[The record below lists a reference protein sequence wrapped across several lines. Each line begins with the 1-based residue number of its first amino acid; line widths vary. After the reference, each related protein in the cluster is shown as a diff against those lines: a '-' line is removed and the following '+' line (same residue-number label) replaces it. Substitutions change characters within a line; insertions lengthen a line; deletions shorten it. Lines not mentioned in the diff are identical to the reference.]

1 MQQMHRLHTQFFQTL
16 KDPATFTHLEDVDVS
31 TASAFICFC
40 KRAFT
45 TPQGLASH
53 KRLAHN
59 LGAQEKH
66 LIDGV
71 TCPCCLKFLWTR
83 QRLYLH
89 LAYIPRKGQINHC
102 FQTLQRRGFHVTDE
116 SATVQGSKPAGMNR
130 TEALQALGPTPLF
143 RDSREQDLQITKWR
157 LEQCEQQLTVTLTP
171 DDAEQQQQLTV
182 TLTPDDAEQQ
192 QMLFW
197 GRLAE
202 VTQACFLH
210 FQESGYDAD
219 IIAELP
225 DDWLDQSATQ
235 DPQFG
240 AWLETVYISWGE
252 HVLPDIIAEFVD
264 GEAEMLVEQAFT
276 DMIYDFPRMQ
286 ILTEVTFLHQKMRR
300 LETEQQTWFPHRPV
314 RRGSANEKER
324 IMSALQIPSLF
335 QDQADWLQKIRKIKF
350 DVIPEDHAIPA
361 TVDNISTKPVF
372 LVVHLFSGRR
382 RNTDIHAC
390 LEKFALQMGFH
401 VQFLSLDTAVSTH
414 FGNLQLGRCTWT
426 HLASLYRAGRVAA
439 TICGAPCETFS
450 AARRR
455 RPAEHQSSTDI
466 KWPRPLRSAEHFLG
480 LEGLTFKELKQLAQG
495 SEFFFQGILAA
506 AWTLQFGGL
515 YLREHPWKPED
526 ENKVSMWNSPWIQHD
541 TTSAPAASSSVA
553 SRVPMEVGGFSSK
566 TYGNPGD

>member
-1 MQQMHRLHTQFFQTL
+1 
-16 KDPATFTHLEDVDVS
+16 
-31 TASAFICFC
+31 
-40 KRAFT
+40 
-45 TPQGLASH
+45 
-53 KRLAHN
+53 
-59 LGAQEKH
+59 
-66 LIDGV
+66 
-71 TCPCCLKFLWTR
+71 
-83 QRLYLH
+83 
-89 LAYIPRKGQINHC
+89 
-102 FQTLQRRGFHVTDE
+102 
-116 SATVQGSKPAGMNR
+116 MNR

-157 LEQCEQQLTVTLTP
+157 LEQCE
-171 DDAEQQQQLTV
+171 QQLTV

-382 RNTDIHAC
+382 LFIELAELLRPFVAHPVKPFQLRDAADQQNIKALLTLSGPALSGVRNIFWV
-390 LEKFALQMGFH
+390 LKVLPSK
-401 VQFLSLDTAVSTH
+401 SL
-414 FGNLQLGRCTWT
+414 NNWRKGRNSFSRG
-426 HLASLYRAGRVAA
+426 SLRQ
-439 TICGAPCETFS
+439 P
-450 AARRR
+450 
-455 RPAEHQSSTDI
+455 
-466 KWPRPLRSAEHFLG
+466 G
-480 LEGLTFKELKQLAQG
+480 LCSLVDFT
-495 SEFFFQGILAA
+495 
-506 AWTLQFGGL
+506 
-515 YLREHPWKPED
+515 
-526 ENKVSMWNSPWIQHD
+526 
-541 TTSAPAASSSVA
+541 
-553 SRVPMEVGGFSSK
+553 
-566 TYGNPGD
+566 

>member
-171 DDAEQQQQLTV
+171 DDAEQQQ
-182 TLTPDDAEQQ
+182 
-192 QMLFW
+192 MLFW

-225 DDWLDQSATQ
+225 EDWLDQSATQ

-426 HLASLYRAGRVAA
+426 HLASLYRAGRVAVRPFVA
-439 TICGAPCETFS
+439 HPVKPFQLRD
-450 AARRR
+450 AADQQNIKALLTLS
-455 RPAEHQSSTDI
+455 RPALSGVRNIFWVLKVLPS
-466 KWPRPLRSAEHFLG
+466 KSLNNWRKGRNSFSRGSLRQPG
-480 LEGLTFKELKQLAQG
+480 LCSLVDFT
-495 SEFFFQGILAA
+495 
-506 AWTLQFGGL
+506 
-515 YLREHPWKPED
+515 
-526 ENKVSMWNSPWIQHD
+526 
-541 TTSAPAASSSVA
+541 
-553 SRVPMEVGGFSSK
+553 
-566 TYGNPGD
+566 